1 MTFKR
6 IEACGYVSFHEE
18 KHIDFLCIPNQAG
31 AVKEP
36 GFALC
41 HSPQCVTDW
50 IRSSRLPEDRRLRIT
65 NRDLHVVFEVSS
77 CEPQDPM
84 RTAVFF
90 FFCTFH

>member
-1 MTFKR
+1 MFPFMKRSILTFSVYPIKR
-6 IEACGYVSFHEE
+6 
-18 KHIDFLCIPNQAG
+18 G
-31 AVKEP
+31 AVREP

-41 HSPQCVTDW
+41 HGPQCVTDW

-65 NRDLHVVFEVSS
+65 NRDLHVVVEVSS

-90 FFCTFH
+90 VLFFCMIH